1 MKREKYIINIKKH
14 NKREKIKKIKET
26 EVEDLFKLFIN
37 KEKVN
42 NILIKKR
49 SKKNNIKKTFLPKK
63 LKLIIRF
70 KKFKFFYKILLN
82 KVFRV

>member
-1 MKREKYIINIKKH
+1 MYSLENAKK
-14 NKREKIKKIKET
+14 NTQKSYLFFISEIKKIKET

-49 SKKNNIKKTFLPKK
+49 SKKK
-63 LKLIIRF
+63 II
-70 KKFKFFYKILLN
+70 
-82 KVFRV
+82 

>member
-1 MKREKYIINIKKH
+1 MENAKKVKIKIPKKVIYFSLVKREKYIINIKKH

-49 SKKNNIKKTFLPKK
+49 SKKRI
-63 LKLIIRF
+63 
-70 KKFKFFYKILLN
+70 
-82 KVFRV
+82 